1 MYTYI
6 PIDPGVGVVEMELEV
21 VSIIDDILIVV
32 VVGDRLLSTVVGT
45 GVFVSTIELAATV
58 LVGVIAIEENVLVIP
73 NEVFII
79 NGLKLDSK

>member
-1 MYTYI
+1 MYAYI

-45 GVFVSTIELAATV
+45 GVFVSTV
-58 LVGVIAIEENVLVIP
+58 
-73 NEVFII
+73 
-79 NGLKLDSK
+79 KLLQWY